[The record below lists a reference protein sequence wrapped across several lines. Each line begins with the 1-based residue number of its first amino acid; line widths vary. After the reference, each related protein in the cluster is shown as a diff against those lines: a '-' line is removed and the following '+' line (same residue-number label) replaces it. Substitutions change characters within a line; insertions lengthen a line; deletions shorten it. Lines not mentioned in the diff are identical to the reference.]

1 MTESFKEWCKEK
13 YVDKIIKN
21 LNSLSEQIK
30 AKIENEKIVERER
43 NERGRVKI
51 ELENQLTKAK
61 AKEDAQ
67 ALAQRE
73 KIVKAEIERKELA
86 ARLAQARSDLQAVAK
101 AQSAAEAQL
110 ATMRHDDDSSDND
123 CVIS

>member
-1 MTESFKEWCKEK
+1 MTKSFKEWCKEK

-61 AKEDAQ
+61 AKEDVQ

-73 KIVKAEIERKELA
+73 KIAKAEIERKELA